1 MSSERGT
8 FFLEIKVTGNCYNI
22 IMSDIGIIITCID
35 YDGIETVAKD
45 ELVDLIIHYGK
56 FTGKSEED
64 RETLLNRFSRSM
76 LESMVKILVWPNLS
90 KIA

>member
-1 MSSERGT
+1 M
-8 FFLEIKVTGNCYNI
+8 EIKVTENCYNI
-22 IMSDIGIIITCID
+22 IMSDIDIIITCID

-64 RETLLNRFSRSM
+64 REMLLNRYSRSM

-90 KIA
+90 KVA

>member
-1 MSSERGT
+1 
-8 FFLEIKVTGNCYNI
+8 
-22 IMSDIGIIITCID
+22 MSDIDIIITCID

-64 RETLLNRFSRSM
+64 RETLLNQFNRSM

-90 KIA
+90 KVA